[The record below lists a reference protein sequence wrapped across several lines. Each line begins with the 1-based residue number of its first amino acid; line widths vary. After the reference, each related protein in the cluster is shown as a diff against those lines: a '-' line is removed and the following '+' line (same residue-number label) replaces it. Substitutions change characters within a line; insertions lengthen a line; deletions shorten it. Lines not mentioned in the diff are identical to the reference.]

1 METVEQNETRLA
13 TDRWYRRQR
22 LADLQVKKR
31 KEEKD
36 AHLVS
41 CCQHQAQSIAD
52 KRAKENEEEKG
63 ERLRVKGAKEVSP

>member
-13 TDRWYRRQR
+13 AGRRYRRQR
-22 LADLQVKKR
+22 LADLQVKKK

-36 AHLVS
+36 AHLAS
-41 CCQHQAQSIAD
+41 CSQHQAQHLAD

-63 ERLRVKGAKEVSP
+63 ERLRVKRAKEVSP